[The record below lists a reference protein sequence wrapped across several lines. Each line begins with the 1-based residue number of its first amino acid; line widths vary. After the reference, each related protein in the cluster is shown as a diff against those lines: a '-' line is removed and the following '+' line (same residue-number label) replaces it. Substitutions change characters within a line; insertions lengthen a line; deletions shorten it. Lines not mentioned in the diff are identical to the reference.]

1 MECQQGFHHC
11 SHVEER
17 LCAKGF
23 LNTLMSNK
31 AADSVWCD
39 FLEHHFFYF
48 FAGGF
53 PCFFYFASRNFGC
66 FGLDEL
72 TRLAFRGS
80 L

>member
-39 FLEHHFFYF
+39 FLEHHFFTF
-48 FAGGF
+48 
-53 PCFFYFASRNFGC
+53 SRVVFLVFSILPHEISAVLVLMN
-66 FGLDEL
+66 
-72 TRLAFRGS
+72 
-80 L
+80 